1 MGISLLLRKAD
12 RDFYLSEGSISFGM
26 YLGILR
32 EEISQGRGGT
42 QLKLQLEAEQYDILF
57 DDI

>member
-1 MGISLLLRKAD
+1 
-12 RDFYLSEGSISFGM
+12 M

-42 QLKLQLEAEQYDILF
+42 QLKLQLEAEQFDILF